1 MKEYLKE
8 FLDYIKIE
16 KGLSNNTCY
25 SYKKDLDK
33 YLAYM
38 KDNKIITFYYKKEE
52 KKEEEIKLTEEEKK
66 EDYEKIKKKHIE
78 DYIEY
83 LFKSDVKSS
92 TISRNI
98 VSIKSFHKYI
108 SRVYDLSDPSES
120 IGRPKTSKR
129 LPDTLSK
136 EEVELLLDIKVIDA
150 FTSRNKAMLELM
162 YATGLRVSELVN
174 LNINDIDFDNA
185 SLKCFGKGSKER
197 VLPVVDYALDKVKEY
212 KEVYRNG
219 MLKGYLTDSLFLN
232 NHGEGMSR
240 VGFFKI
246 IKRIAKD
253 KGITKNIHPHI
264 LRHSFATHILENGA
278 DLRIIQELL
287 GHENISTTQIYTHV
301 RTDLIRK
308 NYDDFHPRGKM

>member
-1 MKEYLKE
+1 MKKYLKE

-16 KGLSNNTCY
+16 KRLSDNTCY
-25 SYKKDLDK
+25 SYENDLDK
-33 YLAYM
+33 YFNYINKETISK
-38 KDNKIITFYYKKEE
+38 KD
-52 KKEEEIKLTEEEKK
+52 
-66 EDYEKIKKKHIE
+66 IE
-78 DYIEY
+78 NYIEH
-83 LFKSDVKSS
+83 LFKSGVKSS

-98 VSIKSFHKYI
+98 VSIKGFHKYV
-108 SRVYDLSDPSES
+108 SRVYEDIGDPSES
-120 IGRPKTSKR
+120 IVRPQSSKR
-129 LPDTLSK
+129 LPDVLTK
-136 EEVELLLDIKVIDA
+136 EEVENLLDIEAVDA
-150 FTSRNKAMLELM
+150 FSTRNKAMLELM
-162 YATGLRVSELVN
+162 YATGLRVTELIN
-174 LNINDIDFDNA
+174 LNINDIDFENA
-185 SLKCFGKGSKER
+185 TLKCFGKGSKER
-197 VLPVVDYALDKVKEY
+197 IVPVVDYALDFVKEY

-232 NHGEGMSR
+232 NHGKGLSR

-246 IKRIAKD
+246 IKSIAKE

-308 NYDDFHPRGKM
+308 NYDDFHPRGKKNT

>member
-1 MKEYLKE
+1 MNKYLKE

-16 KGLSNNTCY
+16 KGLSPNTCY
-25 SYKKDLDK
+25 SYEKDLEKYFKYMNNKDINKKD
-33 YLAYM
+33 
-38 KDNKIITFYYKKEE
+38 
-52 KKEEEIKLTEEEKK
+52 
-66 EDYEKIKKKHIE
+66 IE
-78 DYIEY
+78 NYIEY
-83 LFKSDVKSS
+83 LFKTNVKSS

-98 VSIKSFHKYI
+98 VSIKAFHKYI
-108 SRVYDLSDPSES
+108 SRVYELPNPSES
-120 IGRPKTSKR
+120 IVRPKQSKR
-129 LPDTLSK
+129 LPDILTK
-136 EEVELLLDIKVIDA
+136 EEVEKLLDIKVVDA
-150 FTSRNKAMLELM
+150 FSSRNKAMLELM

-174 LNINDIDFDNA
+174 LNVNDIDFDNS

-197 VLPVVDYALDKVKEY
+197 VLPVIDYALDKVKEY

-232 NHGEGMSR
+232 NHGKGISR

-246 IKRIAKD
+246 IKEIAKE
-253 KGITKNIHPHI
+253 KGITKNIHPHM

-287 GHENISTTQIYTHV
+287 GHENISTTQIYTHM

-308 NYDDFHPRGKM
+308 NYDDFHPRSKK

>member
-1 MKEYLKE
+1 MGDNMDKYLKE
-8 FLDYIKIE
+8 YLDYIKIE
-16 KGLSNNTCY
+16 RGLSVNTY
-25 SYKKDLDK
+25 NSYKKDL
-33 YLAYM
+33 
-38 KDNKIITFYYKKEE
+38 E
-52 KKEEEIKLTEEEKK
+52 K
-66 EDYEKIKKKHIE
+66 
-78 DYIEY
+78 YIEY
-83 LFKSDVKSS
+83 MKNKDITKKDINNYIEHLFKSGLKSS

-108 SRVYDLSDPSES
+108 SRVYELPNPSDS
-120 IGRPKTSKR
+120 ILRPKYSKK
-129 LPDTLSK
+129 LPEILTK
-136 EEVELLLDIKVIDA
+136 EEVELLLDIKVTDA
-150 FTSRNKAMLELM
+150 FSSRNKAMLELM

-174 LNINDIDFDNA
+174 LNVNDIDFDNA

-197 VLPVVDYALDKVKEY
+197 ILPIVDYALDKVKEY

-232 NHGEGMSR
+232 NHGKGISR

-246 IKRIAKD
+246 IKQLAKE
-253 KGITKNIHPHI
+253 KGINKNIHPHI

-287 GHENISTTQIYTHV
+287 GHENISTTQIYTHI

-308 NYDDFHPRGKM
+308 NYDEFHPRS